1 MCSLVT
7 EVLAER
13 LAWNVLN
20 NHGGLTLVCV
30 IVFFCRWVMKKYV
43 KRKCC
48 TMEVACAF
56 YHGDRR
62 NLGDST
68 VVPPNLRSFTFIVGR
83 SQVSVQVPRIV
94 TCIT

>member
-1 MCSLVT
+1 MC
-7 EVLAER
+7 
-13 LAWNVLN
+13 N
-20 NHGGLTLVCV
+20 C
-30 IVFFCRWVMKKYV
+30 FFFGRWVMKKYV

-48 TMEVACAF
+48 TMEVACVF

-68 VVPPNLRSFTFIVGR
+68 VVPPHLRSSTFIVGR